1 MQNFLYEN
9 KRADQED
16 EVTLPDYINVKG
28 RYKRTRGKESRPT
41 PNSLEE
47 VVVHDTKTK
56 DGKFNFLIYDNHK
69 KNRIL
74 IFATLIKLKSLDRL

>member
-47 VVVHDTKTK
+47 VVVHDTTTYHTK
-56 DGKFNFLIYDNHK
+56 SKY
-69 KNRIL
+69 
-74 IFATLIKLKSLDRL
+74 FAQIR